1 MKGILRSPPL
11 MVLFRIVTG
20 GVFVLSGFLN
30 LIFPSEEFAEV
41 IRSYQLA
48 PESLLSPL
56 ALVIPW
62 IEVLS
67 GAFLVTGLFSR
78 AAAAL
83 VAFQLAGFMT
93 VLSIV
98 VAAGIDLED
107 CGCFAALGFKETPLQ
122 ALIRDA
128 VLLAMVLVFIFSR
141 NRSFSLDSLLEG
153 KGET

>member
-1 MKGILRSPPL
+1 

-20 GVFVLSGFLN
+20 GVFVFSGFIK
-30 LIFPSEEFAEV
+30 LISPSEEFAEV

-48 PESLLSPL
+48 PESLLYPL

-67 GAFLVTGLFSR
+67 GAFLVLGLFSR
-78 AAAAL
+78 TAAAL

-98 VAAGIDLED
+98 IATGIDLED

-141 NRSFSLDSLLEG
+141 NRSFSLDSLSEG